1 MMVDSCWPTTLCHL
15 LMYTATPPLHN
26 RPLHIVASFSGHHVI
41 QSNPCDRVPNLHR
54 KQLKN
59 QYLQYYKKMLAVV
72 PIALTIL
79 SECKQN

>member
-1 MMVDSCWPTTLCHL
+1 MLAYNPLSPPHAHCHPSSAQQAL
-15 LMYTATPPLHN
+15 AHCCVL
-26 RPLHIVASFSGHHVI
+26 SGHHGI
-41 QSNPCDRVPNLHR
+41 QSNPCDRVSNLHR

-59 QYLQYYKKMLAVV
+59 QDLQHYKKMLAVV